1 MFSDILSQQQMA
13 RIARGHPETIV
24 IPSGTKKTVT
34 FTMMYSLST
43 HCVPIISGRMINKRY
58 STSIA
63 MLHQMG
69 ITAIQGVDHMCN
81 FREKVESYAM
91 TIKVDPQYNG
101 EYGVHCMYIDRTEQ
115 FLHVGD
121 PVRTIKVILVMGDQ
135 QMQVSRS
142 HPPVIELLIG
152 TGSHLIVPPQNTSA
166 FFDVRITPPPDEVA
180 FYRTNVSHSAEDI
193 VQTELIEGLF
203 RIAFYRLKSTYSGV
217 YRLNATLGSHT
228 ASQAVKVTISEKIVL
243 QVSQLRRAV
252 AEGVSTEFVCTA
264 TGWPLPQVNW
274 TMGLGPVPQTMVYKA
289 VYRKCMY
296 IINYILTSS
305 YEV

>member
-1 MFSDILSQQQMA
+1 MFSDILSQQQIA

-24 IPSGTKKTVT
+24 IPPGTKETVT
-34 FTMMYSLST
+34 FTMMYTLSM
-43 HCVPIISGRMINKRY
+43 HCVPIVSGRVINKRY
-58 STSIA
+58 GTSVA
-63 MLHQMG
+63 MFRHMG
-69 ITAIQGVDHMCN
+69 ITAIQGVEHMCN

-101 EYGVHCMYIDRTEQ
+101 EYGVHCMYINRTEY

-135 QMQVSRS
+135 DVSR
-142 HPPVIELLIG
+142 PPVIELLIG

-180 FYRTNVSHSAEDI
+180 FYRTTVSHSTEDI
-193 VQTELIEGLF
+193 VQTELMEGLF
-203 RIAFYRLKSTYSGV
+203 RIAFYRLKSTHSGV

-228 ASQAVKVTISEKIVL
+228 ASQTVTVTISEKIAL

-252 AEGVSTEFVCTA
+252 AEGVSADFVCTA

-274 TMGLGPVPQTMVYKA
+274 TMGLGPVPQMEVYKA
-289 VYRKCMY
+289 VYRKCMHR
-296 IINYILTSS
+296 INYILTSS

>member
-1 MFSDILSQQQMA
+1 MFSDILSQQQIA

-24 IPSGTKKTVT
+24 IPPGTKETVT
-34 FTMMYSLST
+34 FTMMYTLSM
-43 HCVPIISGRMINKRY
+43 HCVPIVSGRVINKRY
-58 STSIA
+58 GTSVA
-63 MLHQMG
+63 MFRHMG
-69 ITAIQGVDHMCN
+69 ITAIQGVEHMCN

-101 EYGVHCMYIDRTEQ
+101 EYGVHCMYINRTEY
-115 FLHVGD
+115 FLYVGD

-135 QMQVSRS
+135 DVSR
-142 HPPVIELLIG
+142 PPVIELLIG

-180 FYRTNVSHSAEDI
+180 FYRTTVSHSTEDI
-193 VQTELIEGLF
+193 VQTELMEGLF
-203 RIAFYRLKSTYSGV
+203 RIAFYRLKSTHSGV

-228 ASQAVKVTISEKIVL
+228 ASQTVTVTISEKIAL

-252 AEGVSTEFVCTA
+252 AEGVSADFVCTA

-274 TMGLGPVPQTMVYKA
+274 TMGLGPVPQMEVYKA
-289 VYRKCMY
+289 VYRKCMHR
-296 IINYILTSS
+296 INYILTSS